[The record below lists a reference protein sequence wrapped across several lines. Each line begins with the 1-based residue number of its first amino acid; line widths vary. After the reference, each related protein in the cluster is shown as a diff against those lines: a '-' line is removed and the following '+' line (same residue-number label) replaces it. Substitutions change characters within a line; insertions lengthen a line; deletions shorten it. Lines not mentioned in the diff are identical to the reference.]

1 MTSGFMKRKHF
12 KKGKEA
18 AAEGDY
24 IDLGIK
30 AFEGEEGALEGITGL
45 VRLAELYRYEDLSHL
60 TTHVYNGNILLI
72 DYTTIANDELTLRR
86 IVNELKSVARD
97 THGDVAGIGKNML
110 IVTPQGIKVDRN
122 KLKGPY

>member
-1 MTSGFMKRKHF
+1 MTSGFMKKKHF

-18 AAEGDY
+18 TAEGDY
-24 IDLGIK
+24 VDLGVM
-30 AFEGEEGALEGITGL
+30 AFEGEGALEGATGL

-60 TTHVYNGNILLI
+60 TTHVYSGNILLI
-72 DYTTIANDELTLRR
+72 DYTTIANDELTLKR
-86 IVNELKSVARD
+86 IINELKSVARD
-97 THGDVAGIGKNML
+97 TNGDVAGIGKNML

>member
-1 MTSGFMKRKHF
+1 MTPGFMKKKHF

-18 AAEGDY
+18 AVEGDY
-24 IDLGIK
+24 VDLGVM

-86 IVNELKSVARD
+86 IINELKSVARD
-97 THGDVAGIGKNML
+97 TNGDVAGIGKNML